1 MTVAPIREPRAQ
13 SSAPAPRSRPH
24 VDVSI
29 LVPAKDEA
37 DNLPEFV
44 RLCADLVG
52 VVPFSFEVVV
62 VDDGSRDATPEVLLT
77 LQDTHRFLRV
87 VTHRRQ
93 RGIADALRSAGEV
106 ALGEIFVF
114 YPADLQYLPADIPA
128 LVTPILS
135 GEADIVTGT
144 KQGKYEKAFVSGV
157 YNALCRRLFGVKVED
172 LNSVKAWRRDIQH
185 SLPFRPDW
193 HRYMVVVAAADGWR
207 VTSRPVPLYPR
218 RAGASKFGWRRI
230 PVGVLDLLS
239 VWFSLRFG
247 RKPMLFFGVFGAVLF
262 GVGLLGGLVALVLRF
277 GYGFGFRPLLNLI
290 ETMVICGISLFG
302 FGFLGEMV
310 AGFSEELR
318 QIGRRLP
325 PPPET
330 GEQDDSMPTD
340 SRHR

>member
-1 MTVAPIREPRAQ
+1 MTVAPVREPLARTA
-13 SSAPAPRSRPH
+13 APPARSRAPL
-24 VDVSI
+24 DVSI

-44 RLCADLVG
+44 RLCAELAAAAS
-52 VVPFSFEVVV
+52 FSFEVVV
-62 VDDGSRDATPEVLLT
+62 VNDGSRDATAQVLADLGS
-77 LQDTHRFLRV
+77 THPFLRV

-106 ALGEIFVF
+106 ALGDIFVF

-128 LVTPILS
+128 LVTPILA

-218 RAGASKFGWRRI
+218 RAGVSKFGWRRI

-290 ETMVICGISLFG
+290 ETMVICGVSLFG
-302 FGFLGEMV
+302 FGFVGEMI
-310 AGFSEELR
+310 AGFSEEMR
-318 QIGRRLP
+318 QLARRLP
-325 PPPET
+325 ALPES
-330 GEQDDSMPTD
+330 EESDDSAGGAP
-340 SRHR
+340 RHP